1 MTLTHPR
8 RFTSHDSVID
18 LVKEDFNI
26 LPILSRFSI
35 PLGVGNKTIAEICG
49 ESGIDTDVF
58 LLIIN
63 YLISGRIEPGY
74 LSGSHAVGIVDFLHN
89 SHDYFLSYKLPH
101 IRTNLLS
108 ALDEHHS
115 DINPAI
121 VQFFDDY
128 VDLVRQ
134 HFRYEEDTV
143 FPYIRGLAKGEKSA
157 YRIDT
162 FRRHHDDEIG
172 RKLAELKNI
181 ILRFYTTSMPN
192 RMYDVLVDI
201 FNCEEDLESHNDI
214 ENNILIPM
222 ISGLEKTMKR

>member
-1 MTLTHPR
+1 MRYSRH
-8 RFTSHDSVID
+8 FTPHDSVID

-35 PLGVGNKTIAEICG
+35 PLGVGNKTVAEVC
-49 ESGIDTDVF
+49 EEAGIETHVF

-63 YLISGRIEPGY
+63 YLISGKIEPEY
-74 LSGSHAVGIVDFLHN
+74 LSGSNAVGIVDFLHN
-89 SHDYFLSYKLPH
+89 SHDYFLSYKFPH
-101 IRTNLLS
+101 IRNNLLS
-108 ALDEHHS
+108 ALDGNHS

-128 VDLVRQ
+128 VELVRQ
-134 HFRYEEDTV
+134 HFHYEEDTV
-143 FPYIRGLAKGEKSA
+143 FPYIRALVQGEKSN

-172 RKLAELKNI
+172 RKLSELKNI

-201 FNCEEDLESHNDI
+201 FNCEEDLGSHNDI
-214 ENNILIPM
+214 ENSILIPM
-222 ISGLEKTMKR
+222 ISGLEKTLRK